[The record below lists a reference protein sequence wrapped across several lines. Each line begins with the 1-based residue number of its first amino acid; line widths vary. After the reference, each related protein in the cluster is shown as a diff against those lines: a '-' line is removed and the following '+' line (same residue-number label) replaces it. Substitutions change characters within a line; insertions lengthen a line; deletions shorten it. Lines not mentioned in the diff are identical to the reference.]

1 MLITGGTAGNPSLW
15 IGSVELNNNNSS
27 PPGLSIASSVE
38 TGTLQASAINVKE
51 GNISIEDARGVFF
64 LDQDN
69 SHYVGLKGANTVS
82 ANVVWTLPNADG
94 TSGQVLSTDGAGQ
107 LAWTTG
113 GGGGGGTPGGA
124 NTQLQFN
131 NAGAFGGAGNVT
143 FNNTDGNLQLGNI
156 RFTTSQ
162 TSGNIAQNRIT
173 SVNPYL
179 GNAANSTNSRIVVG
193 DGLSNAISNA
203 DLTVAGSRMVLLDRI
218 DKTDTNTRSTESS
231 TVLAV
236 NLPGNVSQAQT
247 RVQATNN
254 HLIVGGPGNVTQNNI
269 QTLQVSNDLLT
280 IGNSSVYGTSNIT
293 VTGATVSSVIGE
305 VIPGSSITNMLLYR
319 PSFFGGGTMTN
330 VFGVSPSTFG
340 ATAGVA
346 NFSLLHMQNQS
357 GNAWGVNT
365 LPTTSYRFLDNR
377 DTRSSSRVGPIESYF
392 DRPFTFTT
400 TSGSATLDFNNGTS
414 QFVKPTGD
422 MTLSFANALTSSNGN
437 LFHTVTLVIEQDS
450 TGRAITL
457 PAASSTI
464 KYANGS
470 NEVSTTANAVIMITV
485 TAALINSATT
495 YLVTVSPEF
504 V

>member
-1 MLITGGTAGNPSLW
+1 
-15 IGSVELNNNNSS
+15 
-27 PPGLSIASSVE
+27 
-38 TGTLQASAINVKE
+38 
-51 GNISIEDARGVFF
+51 
-64 LDQDN
+64 
-69 SHYVGLKGANTVS
+69 
-82 ANVVWTLPNADG
+82 
-94 TSGQVLSTDGAGQ
+94 
-107 LAWTTG
+107 
-113 GGGGGGTPGGA
+113 
-124 NTQLQFN
+124 
-131 NAGAFGGAGNVT
+131 
-143 FNNTDGNLQLGNI
+143 
-156 RFTTSQ
+156 
-162 TSGNIAQNRIT
+162 
-173 SVNPYL
+173 VNPFL

-193 DGLSNAISNA
+193 DALSSAISNA
-203 DLTVAGSRMVLLDRI
+203 DLTVVGSRLVVMDRI

-236 NLPGNVSQAQT
+236 NLPSNLTQAQS
-247 RVQATNN
+247 RVQVTNN
-254 HLIVGGPGNVTQNNI
+254 HLIVGGPGNVTQGSV
-269 QTLQVSNDLLT
+269 QPLQVSNDLLT
-280 IGNSSVYGTSNIT
+280 IGNSSVYGTSNTT

-305 VIPGSSITNMLLYR
+305 VIPGSSINNMLLYR

-330 VFGVSPSTFG
+330 VFGVSPTSFG

-346 NFSLLHMQNQS
+346 NFSLLHMQNFS
-357 GNAWGVNT
+357 GNAWGINT
-365 LPTTSYRFLDNR
+365 LPSSSYRFLNNT

-470 NEVSTTANAVIMITV
+470 NEVSTTANAVVMITV